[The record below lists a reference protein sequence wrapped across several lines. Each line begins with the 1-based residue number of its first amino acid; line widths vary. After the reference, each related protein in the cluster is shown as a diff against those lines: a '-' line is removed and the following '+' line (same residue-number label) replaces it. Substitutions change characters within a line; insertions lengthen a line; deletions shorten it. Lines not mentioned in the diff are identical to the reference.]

1 MWSRV
6 LITVILLAVASPAR
20 AVLTIEINKG
30 IEAGI
35 PIAVVPFQWSGEG
48 VQPANLREVISLD
61 LNRSGRFESL
71 PKRDFLSRPHS
82 LTEIRFKDWRLL
94 KAEALVIGKLRSIGP
109 DQFEVRFR
117 LIDVF
122 KQKQMVG
129 YVWKVSRSKLR
140 SIGHKI
146 ADIIHKELTG
156 LRGAFDTRIAYI
168 TVVKTPSQ
176 GLRYLLQIA
185 DSDGFNEKTML
196 DSKEPILSPS
206 WSPDGRILAY
216 VSFEGGRSTV
226 WLQNI
231 KSGKRAEIAS
241 FEGIN
246 SAPAWSPNGKQLA
259 MTLSRDGNP
268 EVYVMTILG
277 KKLQRITRHTAID
290 TEPAWSPDGRYLV
303 FTSDRGGKPQI
314 YRVLASGGRPERITF
329 QGKYNAGAS
338 YSPDGSQLVLV
349 TNQGKGYRI
358 AIYDFASRSIM
369 ELTRSQLDESPSF
382 APNGGMV
389 LYATDSQNRGVLSA
403 VSADGRV
410 SNLLKFREGDVR
422 EPDWAPYNR

>member
-1 MWSRV
+1 MWFRV
-6 LITVILLAVASPAR
+6 LITFLLLAFVSPAR
-20 AVLTIEINKG
+20 AVLTIEINQG

-35 PIAVVPFQWSGEG
+35 PVAVVPFQWRGEG
-48 VQPANLREVISLD
+48 AQPADLQAIISSDLD
-61 LNRSGRFESL
+61 RSGRFDSL
-71 PKRDFLSRPHS
+71 PKRDFLSRPSS
-82 LTEIRFKDWRLL
+82 LSEVKFKDWRLL
-94 KAEALVIGKLRSIGP
+94 KAEALVIGKLRAIGP
-109 DQFEVRFR
+109 DRFEVRFR
-117 LIDVF
+117 LLDVF

-129 YVWKVSRSKLR
+129 YVWKVSRTKLR
-140 SIGHKI
+140 SIAHKI
-146 ADIIHKELTG
+146 ADIVHQELTG

-196 DSKEPILSPS
+196 DSREPVLSPT

-241 FEGIN
+241 FKGIN
-246 SAPAWSPNGKQLA
+246 SAPAWSPDGKKLA
-259 MTLSRDGNP
+259 LTLSRDGNP
-268 EVYVMTILG
+268 EVYVMTLLG
-277 KKLQRITRHTAID
+277 KRLQRITRHTAID

-314 YRVLASGGRPERITF
+314 YRVRASGGRPERITF

-349 TNQGKGYRI
+349 TNQGKGYRV

-369 ELTRSQLDESPSF
+369 ELTRNRLDESPSF

-389 LYATDSQNRGVLSA
+389 LYATDSRNHGVLSA